1 MERLRTSLKTLTNQ
15 LEVSRDRVQSLE
27 RTNETLQ
34 DEYTSC
40 LTRNT
45 KLLADLKQ
53 KEAQWETRCSELTR
67 QGSNHTHN
75 NNNKNTPNNN
85 NNSNK
90 KPPAIINRSFILNAI
105 QNRRRQSKAS
115 SAENKFN
122 FVVFVL
128 LSSLALNFLYVNLI

>member
-15 LEVSRDRVQSLE
+15 LEVSRERVSSLE

-53 KEAQWETRCSELTR
+53 KEAQWETRCNELTR
-67 QGSNHTHN
+67 QGSNPTHKN
-75 NNNKNTPNNN
+75 NNNIPNNN
-85 NNSNK
+85 NNINK
-90 KPPAIINRSFILNAI
+90 KCINRSFILNAI
-105 QNRRRQSKAS
+105 QNRRKRSAFS
-115 SAENKFN
+115 SSSSDNKLN

-128 LSSLALNFLYVNLI
+128 LSSLALNFLYINFI